1 MQKLTFASIT
11 LDDLTQL
18 VNLNEQASVRHDW
31 TQVEALSLTED
42 EQRRLQEIQA
52 GIIDEPLHVMN
63 EATLWA
69 RAIYPLLMLA
79 ERESIR
85 AWGEVSLQARYP
97 NFELEGL
104 ADGALGRS
112 VGGRLQSPYLV
123 VVETKR
129 GVAGQNPIW
138 QLYGQLL
145 AAAWL
150 NWRQNRQTPQEI
162 FGCYT
167 IADSWTFIRAEVD
180 GLESD
185 RPTLQIE
192 SSREYTEKVD
202 AETILKLLKTIVNRA
217 LKRNREIN
225 RVCLNKPTS
234 L

>member
-1 MQKLTFASIT
+1 MQNLTFASLT
-11 LDDLTQL
+11 LNDLNQIVYL
-18 VNLNEQASVRHDW
+18 DEQASVHHDW
-31 TQVEALSLTED
+31 TQVEALPLTEG
-42 EQRRLQEIQA
+42 EQRRLREIRA
-52 GIIDEPLHVMN
+52 GIVDEPLHVMN

-69 RAIYPLLMLA
+69 RAIYPLLMMA
-79 ERESIR
+79 ERDSIR
-85 AWGEVSLQARYP
+85 AWGEVSLQAQYP

-129 GVAGQNPIW
+129 GIAGQNPIW

-150 NWRQNRQTPQEI
+150 NWRQNGQTPQEI

-167 IADSWTFIRAEVD
+167 IADSWTFIRAEVG

-185 RPTLQIE
+185 RPTLRIE
-192 SSREYTEKVD
+192 SSREYTEKVN
-202 AETILKLLKTIVNRA
+202 AEMILKVLKTIVDRSLERNPEIGRDKRA
-217 LKRNREIN
+217 A
-225 RVCLNKPTS
+225 
-234 L
+234 